1 MIKNLSHDDY
11 YFEALLKYDVP
22 SEQSIYYFYST
33 NYQNKLTLL
42 ENVSSTINK
51 MNGYNIISNASIPVS
66 PSEIFDMNIYV
77 TNSNEIQK
85 FAVNYRNYKPP
96 PFAPGIPT
104 GLLPNYDHK
113 DLSLITIRSDFGHGK
128 EKPHTNINY
137 FKEISSKK
145 IKINDKSIDYLSQNI
160 KFDNYDQGGLEQMIN
175 LVLTE
180 AELVSKHVGIEY
192 WLLTNYIS
200 IDKNQIIQL
209 WEDSGVKTPLC
220 ILSNNIRNA
229 IFNEFETDISHI
241 SNAQLREITIT
252 QLQQI
257 KEYEFTN
264 PDSAPIIPLSNNIDA
279 KFPFPMICFPG
290 FQCKKI
296 LLNL

>member
-11 YFEALLKYDVP
+11 YFEALLKDHVP

-51 MNGYNIISNASIPVS
+51 MNGFNIISNASIPVS

-96 PFAPGIPT
+96 TFAPGIPT

-113 DLSLITIRSDFGHGK
+113 DLSLITIRSDFGHAK

-137 FKEISSKK
+137 FKEILSKN
-145 IKINDKSIDYLSQNI
+145 IKINDKSVDYLSQDI
-160 KFDNYDQGGLEQMIN
+160 KFDNYDQGGLEQMIKSW
-175 LVLTE
+175 T
-180 AELVSKHVGIEY
+180 H
-192 WLLTNYIS
+192 
-200 IDKNQIIQL
+200 
-209 WEDSGVKTPLC
+209 
-220 ILSNNIRNA
+220 
-229 IFNEFETDISHI
+229 
-241 SNAQLREITIT
+241 
-252 QLQQI
+252 
-257 KEYEFTN
+257 
-264 PDSAPIIPLSNNIDA
+264 
-279 KFPFPMICFPG
+279 
-290 FQCKKI
+290 
-296 LLNL
+296 

>member
-1 MIKNLSHDDY
+1 M
-11 YFEALLKYDVP
+11 
-22 SEQSIYYFYST
+22 
-33 NYQNKLTLL
+33 
-42 ENVSSTINK
+42 
-51 MNGYNIISNASIPVS
+51 
-66 PSEIFDMNIYV
+66 
-77 TNSNEIQK
+77 
-85 FAVNYRNYKPP
+85 
-96 PFAPGIPT
+96 
-104 GLLPNYDHK
+104 
-113 DLSLITIRSDFGHGK
+113 
-128 EKPHTNINY
+128 
-137 FKEISSKK
+137 
-145 IKINDKSIDYLSQNI
+145 
-160 KFDNYDQGGLEQMIN
+160 
-175 LVLTE
+175 VLTE
-180 AELVSKHVGIEY
+180 AELVSKHIGIEY

-264 PDSAPIIPLSNNIDA
+264 PDSAPIIPLSDNIDA